1 MLQVRLNLQVNSFPN
16 QVNNNYSFQ
25 PRSIIIC
32 FNPDQFVSTHAN
44 LSQPRSVCCNPGQF
58 GAGTKHRSQVI
69 VLPIQKVSSTFIKAC
84 LRPKQKFLGLMLAFI
99 NG

>member
-16 QVNNNYSFQ
+16 QVNLFQ
-25 PRSIIIC
+25 SG
-32 FNPDQFVSTHAN
+32 
-44 LSQPRSVCCNPGQF
+44 SVCFNPGQF

-69 VLPIQKVSSTFIKAC
+69 VLPIQKVSSTFIKAN